1 MFLTTGRF
9 LQAQFRLRQV
19 CVAVCFLCGFMPL
32 WLASQEGAAQDGT
45 AQRPDVRLVIDVS
58 GSMKRN
64 DPNNLRQPAV
74 DLLVRLVPDGGKA
87 GVWTFGKYVNM
98 LVPHQVV
105 DAPWREAASRK
116 SAEINSVGL
125 FTNIGGALETAA
137 HDMAA
142 GDPGYATSVILLTDG
157 MVDISKSSAE
167 NEAEWRRVVDQVFPA
182 LKQAGYKVHAVAL
195 SEEADRNLM
204 EKLAITTGGT
214 FAVAKTADDLMKIFL
229 QAFDLAVPSQKV
241 ALVNNRFLVDSS
253 VDEFTALIFRQDHS
267 EQTRLIG
274 PDEVVIQADKLPED
288 VRWLRTEEYDLI
300 TVQQPY
306 EGEWQIV
313 AAIEPESRVTVVSNL
328 ALRVKELPSN
338 LFRGNAEQ
346 LSFVLQGDGKP
357 IADRTFLNL
366 LESRVSLSFGQTLE
380 TIAPDHWSATVPG
393 SAASATGVY
402 EVTLPMFEKMG
413 IYDLRLTVDGKTF
426 SRQYSHRITVREPFS
441 ASLEQ
446 VADDDGVMR
455 HMLTVRSHSELI
467 DPQQTQIAVTVVNPV
482 RRRLVKPLVPTLQ
495 DQWQTP
501 IPFDLPGRYQLTVQV
516 TGTDKRKEP
525 FDYALTPLEHEQAED
540 TTFAPAEPPPPEPE
554 PPAPPAEAE
563 PAPAEPEQPAPLE
576 EAVEEV
582 PVDDDSALPAWLFYL
597 ILGIGNLAILG
608 GGYWLFRKLMTDDN
622 DEVAEVVEE
631 LESPAAPAPKSFES
645 DLMTMDAGSDDEPEP
660 PMEDLADEAPDDADD
675 VIPDLDEVVAED
687 EIANMQRDLVEQVM
701 ADATDDSKEDF
712 AAEIR
717 RAQGLDMDE
726 SELDEAITTLI
737 DELDGEPRP
746 AASDDLDDFDLDMDD
761 DDRR

>member
-1 MFLTTGRF
+1 MSLASGRF
-9 LQAQFRLRQV
+9 FKALFGLRSYRL
-19 CVAVCFLCGFMPL
+19 AAYLWLGLTPL
-32 WLASQEGAAQDGT
+32 WVVAQSVDT
-45 AQRPDVRLVIDVS
+45 VKQPDVRLVIDVS

-105 DAPWREAASRK
+105 DAAWREAASRK

-125 FTNIGGALETAA
+125 FTNIGSALETAA

-142 GDPGYATSVILLTDG
+142 GNPGFATSVILLTDG
-157 MVDISKSSAE
+157 MVDISKSPAE

-267 EQTRLIG
+267 EKTRLIG

-288 VRWLRTEEYDLI
+288 VRWLRTDEYDLI

-338 LFRGNAEQ
+338 LFRGNTQ
-346 LSFVLQGDGKP
+346 PLTFVLQGDGKP
-357 IADRTFLNL
+357 ITDRTFLNL
-366 LESRVSLSFGQTLE
+366 LESRISLSFGQTVE
-380 TIAPDHWSATVPG
+380 AITPDHWSATVPG
-393 SAASATGVY
+393 NAATATGVY

-413 IYDLRLTVDGKTF
+413 IYDLRLIVDGKTF

-441 ASLEQ
+441 ATLEQ
-446 VADDDGVMR
+446 VADEAGVLR
-455 HMLTVRSHSELI
+455 QMLTVRSHSESI

-516 TGTDKRKEP
+516 TGIDKRKEP
-525 FDYALTPLEHEQAED
+525 FDYALTPIDYEQAED
-540 TTFAPAEPPPPEPE
+540 TTFAPAEPPPEPEPE
-554 PPAPPAEAE
+554 PPAQQPEQQPPPEQQ
-563 PAPAEPEQPAPLE
+563 PAPVEPEQPPPE
-576 EAVEEV
+576 EEPVEE
-582 PVDDDSALPAWLFYL
+582 DGGLPAWLLYL

-608 GGYWLFRKLMTDDN
+608 GGYWLFRKLMADDS
-622 DEVAEVVEE
+622 DEVTEVVEE
-631 LESPAAPAPKSFES
+631 PEPAAPAQQLLEK
-645 DLMTMDAGSDDEPEP
+645 DLMTMDAGSEDEQEP
-660 PMEDLADEAPDDADD
+660 PMEDLADEAPDDTED

-701 ADATDDSKEDF
+701 ADAADDSKEDF

-746 AASDDLDDFDLDMDD
+746 AAGDDLDDFDLDMDD
-761 DDRR
+761 DNRR

>member
-1 MFLTTGRF
+1 MFIPLGSL
-9 LQAQFRLRQV
+9 LQTPFRRRLARVALLLLLIPCYAVAQ
-19 CVAVCFLCGFMPL
+19 
-32 WLASQEGAAQDGT
+32 EAAP
-45 AQRPDVRLVIDVS
+45 RPDVRLVIDVS

-87 GVWTFGKYVNM
+87 GVWTFGKFVNM

-105 DAPWREAASRK
+105 DAAWREAASRK
-116 SAEINSVGL
+116 SGEINSVGL

-142 GDPGYATSVILLTDG
+142 GNPGYTTSVILLTDG
-157 MVDISKSSAE
+157 MVDISKSPAE

-241 ALVNNRFLVDSS
+241 PLVNNRFLVDSS
-253 VDEFTALIFRQDHS
+253 VDEFTALIFRQDHN
-267 EQTRLIG
+267 EKTRLIG

-288 VRWLRTEEYDLI
+288 VRWLRTDEYDLI

-328 ALRVKELPSN
+328 ALRVKELPTN
-338 LFRGNAEQ
+338 LFRGNSTQ
-346 LSFVLQGDGKP
+346 LSFVLQGGGKP
-357 IADRTFLNL
+357 ITDRTFLGL
-366 LESRVSLSFGQTLE
+366 LESKVSISYGQTVE
-380 TIAPDHWSATVPG
+380 TIAPGHWSTTVPG
-393 SAASATGVY
+393 GAATGTGVFD
-402 EVTLPMFEKMG
+402 VTLPMFEKMG
-413 IYDLRLTVDGKTF
+413 IYDLQLTVDGKTF
-426 SRQYSHRITVREPFS
+426 SRQFSHRITVREPFS

-446 VADDDGVMR
+446 VADEQGVMR
-455 HMLTVRSHSELI
+455 HMFTVRSHSEMI
-467 DPQQTQIAVTVVNPV
+467 DPQQTQIAVTIVNPV

-501 IPFDLPGRYQLTVQV
+501 VPFDIPGRYQLTVQV
-516 TGTDKRKEP
+516 TGTDKRREP
-525 FDYALTPLEHEQAED
+525 FDYALTPLDHEQAVD
-540 TTFAPAEPPPPEPE
+540 ATFAAEPPAPEPEPPAPEPPPEQEPPPKPPVAEPPPPEPE
-554 PPAPPAEAE
+554 APAAEDPPAEGSGIPTWLLYVA
-563 PAPAEPEQPAPLE
+563 L
-576 EAVEEV
+576 AV
-582 PVDDDSALPAWLFYL
+582 
-597 ILGIGNLAILG
+597 GNLAILG
-608 GGYWLFRKLMTDDN
+608 GGYWLFRKLMADDN
-622 DEVAEVVEE
+622 EESPEVVVEPE
-631 LESPAAPAPKSFES
+631 PPAAKPAPEPVEDNF
-645 DLMTMDAGSDDEPEP
+645 MAMDEAEPDEMEP
-660 PMEDLADEAPDDADD
+660 PMEDLADDAPEEPED
-675 VIPDLDEVVAED
+675 VIPDLDDVVADD
-687 EIANMQRDLVEQVM
+687 EIERMQQDLVEQVM
-701 ADATDDSKEDF
+701 ADASEESKEDF

-726 SELDEAITTLI
+726 NELDDAITTLI
-737 DELDGEPRP
+737 DELDGEPR
-746 AASDDLDDFDLDMDD
+746 ADSGDDLDDFLDMDD
-761 DDRR
+761 EDDRR